1 MTTHSEHPAPG
12 AMKSAILAAAR
23 TVLIREGFDAWTIEA
38 VAREAGCAKGLV
50 NYHFRSKTLLLAE
63 VARALREDRLRT
75 RLAPLHH
82 RGTEALDAL
91 WRAIEEEVATGVF
104 GAWIALLSRREREI
118 VAALRLPPDSE
129 AALGRAAT
137 AALEAPH
144 PVSGALLESILSG
157 FQLGLYRGQAAAVLR
172 EAYHRFWISLL

>member
-1 MTTHSEHPAPG
+1 MITNAERPTPG

-23 TVLIREGFDAWTIEA
+23 TVLIREGYDAWTIEA

-63 VARALREDRLRT
+63 VARVLREDRQQT
-75 RLAPLHH
+75 RLAPLHQ

-91 WRAIEEEVATGVF
+91 WLAIDEEVGSGVF
-104 GAWIALLSRREREI
+104 GAWLALLPRREPEI
-118 VAALRLPPDSE
+118 AAALRLPEDEE

-137 AALEAPH
+137 TALESPQ

-157 FQLGLYRGQAAAVLR
+157 FQLGLYRGQESAVLR